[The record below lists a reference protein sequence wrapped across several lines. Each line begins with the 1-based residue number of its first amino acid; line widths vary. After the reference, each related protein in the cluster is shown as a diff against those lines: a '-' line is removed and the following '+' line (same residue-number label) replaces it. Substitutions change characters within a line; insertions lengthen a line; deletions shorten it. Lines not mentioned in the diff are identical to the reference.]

1 MPEALPSFKKE
12 LYEGKTAFAI
22 NSSIFDWK
30 ISTMV
35 DFLDFYSRCK
45 LYECLLTCKCKFI
58 SLCYNDTT
66 SIRKATI
73 RQASIRQPSVGQ
85 VYKGGVNWSSSKGM
99 RQLVK

>member
-1 MPEALPSFKKE
+1 MPEALPNFKNN
-12 LYEGKTAFAI
+12 EGKTAFAI

-58 SLCYNDTT
+58 SLCYNQQQHL
-66 SIRKATI
+66 I
-73 RQASIRQPSVGQ
+73 
-85 VYKGGVNWSSSKGM
+85 
-99 RQLVK
+99 LVINVIEDQKFAFLIDL

>member
-1 MPEALPSFKKE
+1 MPEALPSFKKD

-58 SLCYNDTT
+58 SLCYNQQQHL
-66 SIRKATI
+66 I
-73 RQASIRQPSVGQ
+73 
-85 VYKGGVNWSSSKGM
+85 
-99 RQLVK
+99 LVINVIEDQKFVFLIDL